1 MSGKSAAAAGARL
14 VTRVRMLLLLFFPWR
29 VAATPPDVAQ
39 AYVAPMA
46 YGLRS
51 TPSPARVHGD
61 TTLLVSG
68 RAIRAHA
75 SAPDDVGVGRGEE
88 AREDVLGHRR
98 VVLEVRR
105 DPAGHRYQVELGEV
119 LDRLGTALDGVDLA
133 DRPS

>member
-1 MSGKSAAAAGARL
+1 
-14 VTRVRMLLLLFFPWR
+14 
-29 VAATPPDVAQ
+29 
-39 AYVAPMA
+39 MA
-46 YGLRS
+46 YGLCS

-68 RAIRAHA
+68 RASRAHA

-105 DPAGHRYQVELGEV
+105 DPAGHRDEVELGEV
-119 LDRLGTALDGVDLA
+119 LDRLGPRLHGVDLA
-133 DRPS
+133 HAPAQQGDAVGSAGRRGVEAEEDVLLDEVALVEDRERARRRGRSG